1 MLFSHQ
7 VNVNARD
14 VILLTGEAFPSVDG
28 DLHGTSGSLHTA
40 LDRARLYNCKIKE
53 ALRGRDSQM
62 EYEIRQVGDVAVLD
76 LSGRI
81 TFHELSAL
89 EPDGTI
95 LRKLVREL
103 LAAGHRKV
111 LLNLAKVSHIDSS
124 GVNELVRASATVR
137 SQGGQLRIAN
147 SSVPVREIFQVTK
160 LDTILDMSLDE
171 ATALQSF

>member
-1 MLFSHQ
+1 
-7 VNVNARD
+7 
-14 VILLTGEAFPSVDG
+14 
-28 DLHGTSGSLHTA
+28 
-40 LDRARLYNCKIKE
+40 
-53 ALRGRDSQM
+53 M
-62 EYEIRQVGDVAVLD
+62 EYEIRRVGDVAIID

-95 LRKLVREL
+95 LRKIIREL
-103 LAAGHRKV
+103 LAEGHRKV
-111 LLNLAKVSHIDSS
+111 VLNLAKVTHIDSS

-137 SQGGQLRIAN
+137 NKGGQLRIAN
-147 SSVPVREIFQVTK
+147 SSVAVREIFQVTK